1 MEEEVAAFGLAMKLG
16 CNGAVSMTL
25 KAVIELD
32 VLEIIAAEGPGA
44 WLSPEEITSRIE
56 TTNPDA
62 PEVLDRMLRFL
73 ASNNVVRCDVVS
85 GEDGK
90 IQRRYGLAPV
100 CKFLMKNEDGA
111 SLAPL
116 VLLRNSNVVLDSWSN
131 LKYAVIEGT
140 VPFVKAHGM
149 TLYEYHDK
157 NPMFTELFNKAMFT
171 HSTLLLKK
179 MLEKYKGFES
189 LKVLVDVAGGLGA
202 TLGIILSK
210 YPHIKGINFDLPFVI
225 SQATNIPGVEH
236 VGGDMFDSVPTG
248 DGIILKYILHNWSD
262 EHCVKILSNCWKV
275 LPDTGMVIVVENILP
290 ESPEDSDEANI
301 TFLDDLAMLTCFDG
315 GKERTLKEYKCLA
328 KESGFSRFKDVCY
341 VYGSWIMELYK

>member
-1 MEEEVAAFGLAMKLG
+1 MGEEVAAFGLAVKLG
-16 CNGAVSMTL
+16 CITAVSMTL

-90 IQRRYGLAPV
+90 IKRRYGLAPV
-100 CKFLMKNEDGA
+100 SQFLTKNEDGA
-111 SLAPL
+111 NMAPL
-116 VLLRNSNVVLDSWSN
+116 VLMHNSKVLLDSWSN
-131 LKYAVIEGT
+131 LKYAVTEGT
-140 VPFVKAHGM
+140 VPFVKAHDM
-149 TLYEYHDK
+149 TLFEYHDK
-157 NPMFTELFNKAMFT
+157 NPMFTELFNKAMFN
-171 HSTLLLKK
+171 HSTFSLKK

-225 SQATNIPGVEH
+225 SQATDIPGVEH

-248 DGIILKYILHNWSD
+248 DAILMKYILHNWSD

-275 LPDTGMVIVVENILP
+275 LPDTGKVIVVEKILP
-290 ESPEDSDEANI
+290 ESPEDLDEASNNY
-301 TFLDDLAMLTCFDG
+301 LGDLSMLACFG
-315 GKERTLKEYKCLA
+315 GKERTLKEYECLA
-328 KESGFSRFKDVCY
+328 KESGFSRFKVVCY
-341 VYGSWIMELYK
+341 VYEFWIMELYK